1 MLSRFRAWINVTAPA
16 AVLAAIAALVLT
28 CPLDDRLFTHLAA
41 GDRILERHGVPHT
54 EEFSYTAYGLPWT
67 DLSWLYQAGVA
78 GVRRMG
84 GLGAVGGLHA
94 VAWVVLFA
102 ALFARGRRFVPAP
115 CRAALVLAA
124 AVGCAP
130 WLRPGPEV
138 VSWGL
143 LLLALLLLERAGD
156 EEALR
161 RRVLVWGVLPG
172 LVLLWVNLHQAF
184 LLALLATAFF
194 AVDLGLESF
203 GRGARASGRS
213 TALMVA
219 AADLAFSVALQCGAT
234 LLNPFGARA
243 LRLPFD
249 TVLDPLG
256 ANALLGRIFDDWRPL
271 LSGGLG
277 TPQWIAFGLL
287 LLAAA
292 AVILWRRGPGSL
304 AEAALLLLLLAMALR
319 SRRHLPPFLIAA
331 AFIALRRRPARR
343 SEAPPTAPG
352 DNAGATATG
361 VMAAANAPAWVGVA
375 CLVVAIGISVTALR
389 PSGWPPATRP
399 TPSFLLATDE
409 FPDVAARFVDGAN
422 LPGQVFHS
430 LNVSGSLLDTW
441 KRDRHIFADERREPF
456 QHGVLRSWLEAVGDA
471 EEFERAA
478 DKYQIT
484 TILWPHRDAGRGA
497 VLLRHLAAGGRWQ
510 LASIDTAASVWVR
523 EDAMSPA
530 LARDAPVG
538 RGAPLAP
545 LVPALTAQLAA
556 RPRRGPPVREADLA
570 SFFAAAGD
578 PAGAEAFF
586 RLAIDKAPGAPP
598 LWLGLGEALAARGD
612 RGGARDALDRA
623 DRLDRRDGRASAA
636 LGRLALEDGDLKE
649 ARRRLDAAARAG
661 DERAS
666 TLAARGRLSE
676 REERLDDARALLA
689 AAIRSDGTDPEVLL
703 AAAGFEGRHG
713 DLEKALSLYERVRS
727 RRPDDPVAAAG
738 AATLLEGAGR
748 AAEGLDIAR
757 GPAQGAASRAAVS
770 GQVSPEDRR
779 LLEVAARLARQA
791 GETERAEE
799 WQKAMGAVGGSLTP
813 ER

>member
-1 MLSRFRAWINVTAPA
+1 VKEQGVLLSRFRAWINVTAPV
-16 AVLAAIAALVLT
+16 AVFAAIAALVLT
-28 CPLDDRLFTHLAA
+28 CPLDDRIFTHLAV
-41 GDRILERHGVPHT
+41 GDRILERHGAPHA

-67 DLSWLYQAGVA
+67 DLSWLYQAGAA

-94 VAWVVLFA
+94 LAWAALFA
-102 ALFARGRRFVPAP
+102 ALFARGRRVVPAP
-115 CRAALVLAA
+115 FRAALVLAA

-143 LLLALLLLERAGD
+143 LLLTLWLLERAA
-156 EEALR
+156 EAEAPR
-161 RRVLVWGVLPG
+161 RRLLAWGVLPG
-172 LVLLWVNLHQAF
+172 VVLLWVNLHQAF
-184 LLALLATAFF
+184 LLALLATAFL
-194 AVDLGLESF
+194 AVDLGVECF

-213 TALMVA
+213 TARMLS
-219 AADLAFSVALQCGAT
+219 AADFAFSVALQGVT
-234 LLNPFGARA
+234 SLLNPYGARA

-256 ANALLGRIFDDWRPL
+256 ANAFLGRIFDDWRPM

-277 TPQWIAFGLL
+277 MPQWIAFGLL

-292 AVILWRRGPGSL
+292 AVILWRRGPGRLS
-304 AEAALLLLLLAMALR
+304 EAALLLLLIAMALR

-331 AFIALRRRPARR
+331 SFITLRHRSARP
-343 SEAPPTAPG
+343 SHPP
-352 DNAGATATG
+352 G
-361 VMAAANAPAWVGVA
+361 VMTPALVGAACV
-375 CLVVAIGISVTALR
+375 VVAASVAVAAIR
-389 PSGWPPATRP
+389 PPDWPPATRP
-399 TPSFLLATDE
+399 MPAFLPATDE
-409 FPDVAARFVDGAN
+409 FPDAAARFVEKAG

-430 LNVSGSLLDTW
+430 LAVSGSLLDTW
-441 KRDRHIFADERREPF
+441 RSDRRIFADERREPF
-456 QHGVLRSWLEAVGDA
+456 QHGVLRSWLEAVGDV
-471 EEFERAA
+471 EEFERAV

-484 TILWPHRDAGRGA
+484 TILWPHHDAGRGA

-530 LARDAPVG
+530 LARDAPAG

-556 RPRRGPPVREADLA
+556 RPRRGPPLREADLGA
-570 SFFAAAGD
+570 FFAAAGD

-586 RLAIDKAPGAPP
+586 RLAIEKAPGAAP
-598 LWLGLGEALAARGD
+598 LWLSLGEALAARGD
-612 RGGARDALDRA
+612 RAGGRDAFDRA
-623 DRLDRRDGRASAA
+623 VRLDRRDGRASAA
-636 LGRLALEDGDLKE
+636 LGRLALEAGDLRE
-649 ARRRLDAAARAG
+649 ARSRLDAAARAG
-661 DERAS
+661 DDRAS
-666 TLAARGRLSE
+666 TLAARGLLAE
-676 REERLDDARALLA
+676 REERVEDARALLA
-689 AAIRSDGTDPEVLL
+689 AALRSDAADPEVLL
-703 AAAGFEGRHG
+703 ATAGFEGRHG
-713 DLEKALSLYERVRS
+713 DLEKALSLYERVRG
-727 RRPDDPVAAAG
+727 RRPDDPVAAAE
-738 AATLLEGAGR
+738 AATLLETAGR

-757 GPAQGAASRAAVS
+757 GPAQGAASRSAAS
-770 GQVSPEDRR
+770 GRVSPEDRR

-799 WQKAMGAVGGSLTP
+799 WQKAAGAVGAPVTP